1 MGNWEVA
8 ATTKYRPG
16 ALVFRVGQKCS
27 GSNCLAAIRRLVP
40 DETVRSKLLY
50 QNASRL
56 LKINLA

>member
-1 MGNWEVA
+1 MISA
-8 ATTKYRPG
+8 AFQNLSRS
-16 ALVFRVGQKCS
+16 LSVGFQKCS